1 MKKEKNQD
9 RSVTFRIKKELYQ
22 ALTNKAIEA
31 SVKEGKIVKVSE
43 VIRIALEKL
52 VE

>member
-1 MKKEKNQD
+1 MTKEETQD

-31 SVKEGKIVKVSE
+31 SVEEGRIVKVSE

-52 VE
+52 VK